1 MKYFIITFGCQAN
14 KADSERIAAIL
25 SSKGY
30 QRTSDENKADT
41 IVINACSVRQ
51 SAIDRVYAKIRK
63 FSNKPPNKTRGK
75 KIILAGCLLEKDKQK
90 LKNEVREIWHP
101 DEYFDF
107 LPIVSSLSSAYVPI
121 MTGCNNFCT
130 YCAVPF
136 TRGRER
142 SRPAAQIIKEV
153 KNLVKKGYE
162 EIWLLGQN
170 VNSYRGNSTSEE
182 FDFSSLLRAVDSIAG
197 KFSIKFLSSHPKDFS
212 DELIKTISQCEK
224 VSKEIHLPVQS
235 GDNEILKKMNRGYTA
250 EHYKNLVKKIR
261 KKIPAATITTD
272 VIVGF
277 PRETKKQFKNTVK
290 LFKEIKF
297 KSAYIARYSPRAGTV
312 ASKLKDSVKAEEK
325 KKRWNELNNLFK
337 KIKTSQKNERP

>member
-1 MKYFIITFGCQAN
+1 MNMKYFIITFGCQAN
-14 KADSERIAAIL
+14 KADSEKIAAIL
-25 SSKGY
+25 NSKGH
-30 QRTSDENKADT
+30 QKTSYENKANI

-51 SAIDRVYAKIRK
+51 SAVDRVYAKIRE
-63 FSNKPPNKTRGK
+63 FSNK

-90 LKNEVREIWHP
+90 LKSEVREIWHP

-107 LPIVSSLSSAYVPI
+107 LPVNSNPSSAYIPI

-142 SRPAAQIIKEV
+142 SRPVDEINREV
-153 KNLVKKGYE
+153 KNLVKKNYK

-170 VNSYRGNSTSEE
+170 VNSYHGKI
-182 FDFSSLLRAVDSIAG
+182 DFSSLLRMVDAIPG
-197 KFSIKFLSSHPKDFS
+197 KFLVRFISSHPKDFS
-212 DELIKTISQCEK
+212 GELIKTISQCEK
-224 VSKEIHLPVQS
+224 VSKEIHLPIQS

-261 KKIPAATITTD
+261 KEIPVATITTD

-277 PRETKKQFKNTVK
+277 PGETKKQFKNTVK

-297 KSAYIARYSPRAGTV
+297 SNAYIAKYSPRAGT
-312 ASKLKDSVKAEEK
+312 AANKLKDSVKAEEK
-325 KKRWNELNNLFK
+325 KRRWNELNNLFK
-337 KIKTSQKNERP
+337 KTKTS